1 MPYCSTLPEPSTVP
15 HRRLTFKLRYY
26 RITGPDLHWIIA
38 ILMRM
43 TQLVLL
49 AGASSDSVPVSF
61 DVPQGTIVGP
71 LLFLHTLT
79 TFLSPRPILPLDFL
93 LTCLLFRPIRTEDD
107 CRLQRDINTL
117 KQWWKYWQIAF
128 RLIKSKAFRFTR
140 SHTRIQHTYTLH
152 SQQFT
157 LRTSNKYLGVHLTNN
172 LTLNTHTDFITN
184 KTNEHWYSWREWYTT
199 V

>member
-1 MPYCSTLPEPSTVP
+1 
-15 HRRLTFKLRYY
+15 
-26 RITGPDLHWIIA
+26 
-38 ILMRM
+38 MRM

-79 TFLSPRPILPLDFL
+79 TFLSPRPILPLNFL

-117 KQWWKYWQIAF
+117 KQW
-128 RLIKSKAFRFTR
+128 
-140 SHTRIQHTYTLH
+140 
-152 SQQFT
+152 
-157 LRTSNKYLGVHLTNN
+157 
-172 LTLNTHTDFITN
+172 
-184 KTNEHWYSWREWYTT
+184 
-199 V
+199 